1 MRKGCSVSGQGQ
13 LILVQ
18 RFKKPSGECDRRTYR
33 DYVRRVLAHDVTMD
47 EMQDLCRLLVC
58 DVDEIETKIVNH
70 LFGKRK

>member
-18 RFKKPSGECDRRTYR
+18 RFKKPTSGCDRRTFR

-47 EMQDLCRLLVC
+47 EVRDLCCLFVC
-58 DVDEIETKIVNH
+58 DVEEIETKIVNH